1 MKGGF
6 GKFLTFILG
15 LVVGVLLVGGTI
27 AGVVYY
33 AVAAVSVND
42 VENYT
47 KQEFTFIDKDAEI
60 RNKSILDIYDMVKGG
75 NIKETTV
82 SDAKRIFGIDI
93 IKILE
98 NSLEITV
105 DDKSREM
112 LDAMKVADVFK
123 DNNLKVVLNC
133 FTLGD
138 VLKKADID
146 TTSGLASKP
155 IVQEHISEPVID
167 GFNALL
173 KSLEINEMTI
183 AEMQYLLGVS
193 FGAGGVLDTVAN
205 VKIGDLNSAINN
217 IKLEDVLPDFDRDF
231 YAEWDYQNNTA
242 VLYRRSR
249 AQFSPKTLIAANGTS
264 ECFEYVS
271 NDKKVSG
278 ETYYLLDADA
288 GTIKVSD
295 DGNWKLKAGAELPY
309 FKNRYDKSG
318 NQNRFGIAYVV
329 PEDSHG
335 MTVTERYDADYST
348 KNESGLFYYEYDFVT
363 ATEAGVEYFYR
374 VGAAVRTKIQD
385 ATGTEPAKYA
395 EIIEW
400 RGYVETTKADYFEAE
415 PWKTYGYSRDG
426 KVTDEELREHPSTDS
441 LARYALVHVG
451 KSEPVLKALADETLN
466 TLDGAIGDMKLGQ
479 VIEITDDSADI
490 LKKLKDSKISEIDK
504 DVKNVKVGD
513 IMKVVSDTTAEKAT
527 DGAYIALPALSAG
540 KEYSGTFITAKYRDK
555 TVDEDKTVFLVKY
568 KDGLTGFGDRYNITE
583 KASNRVVVELAKK
596 TIGELQTVGIDD
608 LINTARLSDVMDI
621 DGDVFVS
628 GDDFLSIPK
637 EFVLDVDAKN
647 ENGFFRLAAK
657 GEKAEYKRVYEG
669 DGNAVVKKLSTIGV
683 NNIAAR
689 MDAVV
694 NSTLL
699 KEVVK
704 VKERYKLRVATAA
717 DTGRKKYIS
726 LTDVYVDPVYE
737 ATEYAGTFNVGY
749 VDTDPDT
756 DIKFVRARG
765 TIEAGVTQYVI
776 VDKASSG
783 VLVGL
788 QDKTIGT
795 LSTGVDEVVNGATLS
810 DVLEIDGKVYVKATG
825 FDAAVA
831 TSYDKIGQHVA
842 YYKDGNLFLEAGY
855 VRNNNGDYVYLD
867 KEQDGTPVNDH
878 IKFGTLYNEHGVAEA
893 NGAYFKYNGNLY
905 KLSDYKRY
913 KFDGETATVYYAC
926 IYNGESDKIL
936 SKMATM
942 TVKDLADSG
951 TMDKIVKDMR
961 IGDVME
967 LNDKNSVLYGLGNS
981 KISSIEAEVSDKIK
995 VATLRDL
1002 NKWGNLGLKETDDEL
1017 KKKVY
1022 YNGATIE
1029 VGDMKAVE
1037 FLIFA
1042 IKALPTL

>member
-105 DDKSREM
+105 DDKSRET
-112 LDAMKVADVFK
+112 LGALKVADVFK
-123 DNNLKVVLNC
+123 DDNLKVVLNC

-138 VLKKADID
+138 VLKKTGID
-146 TTSGLASKP
+146 TTTGLASKP
-155 IVQEHISEPVID
+155 LVQEHISEPVID

-173 KSLEINEMTI
+173 KSLELNEMTI

-217 IKLEDVLPDFDRDF
+217 IKFEDVLPDFDRDF
-231 YAEWDYQNNTA
+231 YAEWDNTGA
-242 VLYRRSR
+242 VLYKKESGGEIKLK
-249 AQFSPKTLIAANGTS
+249 QLIEADGTS
-264 ECFEYVS
+264 EFFKFVNTEAK
-271 NDKKVSG
+271 DPAK
-278 ETYYLLDADA
+278 TYYKLNREE

-295 DGNWKLKAGAELPY
+295 DGNWELIKELPD
-309 FKNRYDKSG
+309 FNNRYDISG
-318 NQNRFGIAYVV
+318 KRNRFGLAYVV
-329 PEDSHG
+329 LVDDNQIKITKRYADRDCTIENEDG
-335 MTVTERYDADYST
+335 MYYFKYTKDAAGTNYRY
-348 KNESGLFYYEYDFVT
+348 
-363 ATEAGVEYFYR
+363 
-374 VGAAVRTKIQD
+374 GAAIRTKIE
-385 ATGTEPAKYA
+385 GTDPAQYK
-395 EIIEW
+395 EVIEW
-400 RGYVETTKADYFEAE
+400 RGYVEATDGFVNTTPE
-415 PWKTYGYSRDG
+415 TYGYSSPAQYE
-426 KVTDEELREHPSTDS
+426 KEELVKQETPD
-441 LARYALVHVG
+441 LIICALVHVG

-513 IMKVVSDTTAEKAT
+513 IMKVVSVTTAEKAT

-540 KEYSGTFITAKYRDK
+540 KEYKGTFITAKDGDK
-555 TVDEDKTVFLVKY
+555 DVYLVKY
-568 KDGLTGFGDRYNITE
+568 KDGLVGFGDRYNIRE
-583 KASNRVVVELAKK
+583 KASNGVVVALADK
-596 TIGELQTVGIDD
+596 TIGELQTAGIDD
-608 LINTARLSDVMDI
+608 LINTALLSGVMDI

-628 GDDFLSIPK
+628 DSTA
-637 EFVLDVDAKN
+637 DAKFILDEDAHG
-647 ENGFFRLAAK
+647 ENGFFRLAAA
-657 GEKAEYKRVYEG
+657 GETAEYKRVYEG

-689 MDAVV
+689 MDDVV

-699 KEVVK
+699 KEVVE
-704 VKERYKLRVATAA
+704 VKERYKLKVATATEIG
-717 DTGRKKYIS
+717 DTSVRKYIS
-726 LTDVYVDPVYE
+726 LTDVYA
-737 ATEYAGTFNVGY
+737 ATDYAGTFNVGY
-749 VDTDPDT
+749 VETDPDT
-756 DIKFVRARG
+756 DIKFVRATG
-765 TIEAGVTQYVI
+765 TISEGVTQYVI

-795 LSTGVDEVVNGATLS
+795 LSTGVDEVVNNAKLS
-810 DVLEIDGKVYVKATG
+810 DVLEIDGKVYVKATD
-825 FDAAVA
+825 FDEAVA
-831 TSYDKIGQHVA
+831 ISHDKIGQSVA

-855 VRNNNGDYVYLD
+855 VRNNNGDYVRLSS
-867 KEQDGTPVNDH
+867 G
-878 IKFGTLYNEHGVAEA
+878 
-893 NGAYFKYNGNLY
+893 YFKPTSRFNKIGESYTSSPDGEWFQIGTEWHNMN
-905 KLSDYKRY
+905 DYKRY
-913 KFDGETATVYYAC
+913 KFDGENEEYYAC
-926 IYNGESDKIL
+926 IYDGESDKIL

-967 LNDKNSVLYGLGNS
+967 LNDENSVLYGLGNS

-995 VATLRDL
+995 DATLREL
-1002 NKWGNLGLKETDDEL
+1002 NTWGNLGMSE
-1017 KKKVY
+1017 
-1022 YNGATIE
+1022 ATL
-1029 VGDMKAVE
+1029 D
-1037 FLIFA
+1037 A
-1042 IKALPTL
+1042 IKVANGGEDLTASEFFKGLNVRFVDGKLEIYFKFE

>member
-105 DDKSREM
+105 DDKSRET
-112 LDAMKVADVFK
+112 LGALKVADVFK
-123 DNNLKVVLNC
+123 DDNLKVVLNC

-138 VLKKADID
+138 VLKKTGID
-146 TTSGLASKP
+146 TTTGLASKP

-205 VKIGDLNSAINN
+205 VKIGDLNSAIND
-217 IKLEDVLPDFDRDF
+217 IKFEDVLPDFDRDF
-231 YAEWDYQNNTA
+231 YVEWDNTGA
-242 VLYRRSR
+242 VLYKKESGGEIKLK
-249 AQFSPKTLIAANGTS
+249 QLIEADGTS
-264 ECFEYVS
+264 EFFKFVNTEAK
-271 NDKKVSG
+271 DPAK
-278 ETYYLLDADA
+278 TYYKLNREE

-295 DGNWKLKAGAELPY
+295 DGNWELIKELPD
-309 FKNRYDKSG
+309 FNNRYDISG
-318 NQNRFGIAYVV
+318 KRNRFGLAYVV
-329 PEDSHG
+329 LVDDNQIKITKRYADRDCTVENEDG
-335 MTVTERYDADYST
+335 MYYFKYTKDAAGTNYRY
-348 KNESGLFYYEYDFVT
+348 
-363 ATEAGVEYFYR
+363 
-374 VGAAVRTKIQD
+374 GAAIRTKIE
-385 ATGTEPAKYA
+385 GTDPAQYK
-395 EIIEW
+395 EVIEW
-400 RGYVETTKADYFEAE
+400 RGYVEATDGFVNTTPE
-415 PWKTYGYSRDG
+415 TYGYSSPAQYE
-426 KVTDEELREHPSTDS
+426 KEELVKQENPD
-441 LARYALVHVG
+441 LIICALVHVG

-513 IMKVVSDTTAEKAT
+513 IMKVVSVTTAEKAT
-527 DGAYIALPALSAG
+527 DGAYIALPALAAG
-540 KEYSGTFITAKYRDK
+540 KEYKGTFITAKDGDK
-555 TVDEDKTVFLVKY
+555 TVYLVKY
-568 KDGLTGFGDRYNITE
+568 KDGLVGFGDRYNIRE
-583 KASNRVVVELAKK
+583 KASNGVVVALANK
-596 TIGELQTVGIDD
+596 TIGELQTAGIDD
-608 LINTARLSDVMDI
+608 LINTALLSGVMDI

-628 GDDFLSIPK
+628 DSTA
-637 EFVLDVDAKN
+637 DAKFILDEDAHG
-647 ENGFFRLAAK
+647 ENGFFRLAAA
-657 GEKAEYKRVYEG
+657 GETAEYKRVYEG

-689 MDAVV
+689 MDDVV

-699 KEVVK
+699 KEVVE
-704 VKERYKLRVATAA
+704 VKERYKLKVATATEIG
-717 DTGRKKYIS
+717 DTSVRKYIS
-726 LTDVYVDPVYE
+726 LADVYA
-737 ATEYAGTFNVGY
+737 ATDYAGTFNVGY
-749 VDTDPDT
+749 VETDPDT
-756 DIKFVRARG
+756 DIKFVRATG
-765 TIEAGVTQYVI
+765 TISEGVTQYVI
-776 VDKASSG
+776 VEKASSG

-795 LSTGVDEVVNGATLS
+795 LSTGVDEVVNNAKLS
-810 DVLEIDGKVYVKATG
+810 DVLEIDGKVYVKATD
-825 FDAAVA
+825 FDEAVA
-831 TSYDKIGQHVA
+831 ISYAKIGQSVA

-855 VRNNNGDYVYLD
+855 VRNNNGDYVRLSS
-867 KEQDGTPVNDH
+867 G
-878 IKFGTLYNEHGVAEA
+878 
-893 NGAYFKYNGNLY
+893 YFKPTSRFNKIGGSYTSSPDGEWFQIGTEWHNMN
-905 KLSDYKRY
+905 DYKRY
-913 KFDGETATVYYAC
+913 KFDGENEEYYAC
-926 IYNGESDKIL
+926 IYDGESDKIL

-967 LNDKNSVLYGLGNS
+967 LNDENSVLYGLGNS

-995 VATLRDL
+995 DATLREL
-1002 NKWGNLGLKETDDEL
+1002 NTWGNLGLTDEEL
-1017 KKKVY
+1017 NKTVKGTSIK
-1022 YNGATIE
+1022 A
-1029 VGDMKAVE
+1029 GDMKAAD
-1037 FLIFA
+1037 FIRIA
-1042 IKALPTL
+1042 ISLATE

>member
-15 LVVGVLLVGGTI
+15 IVVGVLLVGGTI

-105 DDKSREM
+105 DDKSRET
-112 LDAMKVADVFK
+112 LGALKVADVFK
-123 DNNLKVVLNC
+123 DDNLKVVLNC

-138 VLKKADID
+138 VLKKTGID
-146 TTSGLASKP
+146 TTTGLASKP

-173 KSLEINEMTI
+173 KSLELNEMTI

-217 IKLEDVLPDFDRDF
+217 IKFEDVLPDFDRDL
-231 YAEWDYQNNTA
+231 YTEWDYQNNTA

-249 AQFSPKTLIAANGTS
+249 AQFPQKTLIAANGTS
-264 ECFEYVS
+264 EYFEYVS

-295 DGNWKLKAGAELPY
+295 AGNWKLKAGAELPY

-426 KVTDEELREHPSTDS
+426 KVTDEELQEHPSTDS
-441 LARYALVHVG
+441 LARYALMHVG

-513 IMKVVSDTTAEKAT
+513 IMRVVSVTTAEKAT
-527 DGAYIALPALSAG
+527 DGEYIALPALSAG
-540 KEYSGTFITAKYRDK
+540 KEYKGTFITAKEGDK
-555 TVDEDKTVFLVKY
+555 TVYLVKY
-568 KDGLTGFGDRYNITE
+568 KDGLAGFGDRYNITE
-583 KASNRVVVELAKK
+583 KASNGVVVALSEK
-596 TIGELQTVGIDD
+596 TIGELQTAGIDD
-608 LINTARLSDVMDI
+608 LINTARLSDVMDV
-621 DGDVFVS
+621 DGDVFV
-628 GDDFLSIPK
+628 
-637 EFVLDVDAKN
+637 LDSTADAKFILDEDANN
-647 ENGFFRLAAK
+647 ENGFFRLAAA
-657 GEKAEYKRVYEG
+657 GETAEYKRVYEG

-689 MDAVV
+689 MDDVV

-699 KEVVK
+699 KEVVE
-704 VKERYKLRVATAA
+704 VKERYKLKVATAA
-717 DTGRKKYIS
+717 DIGNTSVRKYIS
-726 LTDVYVDPVYE
+726 LADVYAAPD
-737 ATEYAGTFNVGY
+737 YAGTFNVGY
-749 VDTDPDT
+749 VETDPDT

-765 TIEAGVTQYVI
+765 TIEASVTQYVI

-810 DVLEIDGKVYVKATG
+810 DVLEIDGKVYVKAAD

-831 TSYDKIGQHVA
+831 TSHDKIGQHVA

-855 VRNNNGDYVYLD
+855 VRNNNGDYVLLSSGYYKPTARFD
-867 KEQDGTPVNDH
+867 KTGGSYTSSPDGEWFQ
-878 IKFGTLYNEHGVAEA
+878 IGTEWHNM
-893 NGAYFKYNGNLY
+893 N
-905 KLSDYKRY
+905 DYKRF
-913 KFDGETATVYYAC
+913 KFDGETAAEYYAC
-926 IYNGESDKIL
+926 IYDGESDKIL

-967 LNDKNSVLYGLGNS
+967 LNDTNSILYGLGNS

-995 VATLRDL
+995 VATLREL
-1002 NKWGNLGLKETDDEL
+1002 NTWGNLGLNEEEL
-1017 KKKVY
+1017 NKTVKGTTKK
-1022 YNGATIE
+1022 
-1029 VGDMKAVE
+1029 VGDMKAAE
-1037 FLIFA
+1037 FLKLAIQFA
-1042 IKALPTL
+1042 TNP

>member
-105 DDKSREM
+105 DDKSRET
-112 LDAMKVADVFK
+112 LGALKVADVFK
-123 DNNLKVVLNC
+123 DDNLKVVLNC

-138 VLKKADID
+138 VLKKTGID
-146 TTSGLASKP
+146 TTTGLASKP

-217 IKLEDVLPDFDRDF
+217 IKFEDVLPDFDRDF
-231 YAEWDYQNNTA
+231 YAEWDKTGA
-242 VLYRRSR
+242 VLYKKESGGEIKLK
-249 AQFSPKTLIAANGTS
+249 QLIEADGTS
-264 ECFEYVS
+264 EFFKFVNTEAK
-271 NDKKVSG
+271 DPAK
-278 ETYYLLDADA
+278 TYYKLNREE

-295 DGNWKLKAGAELPY
+295 DGNWELIKELPD
-309 FKNRYDKSG
+309 FNNRYDISG
-318 NQNRFGIAYVV
+318 KRNRFGLAYVV
-329 PEDSHG
+329 LVDDNQIKITKRYADRDCTVENEDG
-335 MTVTERYDADYST
+335 MYYFKYTKDAAGTNYRY
-348 KNESGLFYYEYDFVT
+348 
-363 ATEAGVEYFYR
+363 
-374 VGAAVRTKIQD
+374 GAAVRTKIQD

-400 RGYVETTKADYFEAE
+400 RGYVETTKADYFAAE

-426 KVTDEELREHPSTDS
+426 KVTDEELQEHPSTDS
-441 LARYALVHVG
+441 LARYALMHIG

-513 IMKVVSDTTAEKAT
+513 IMKVVSVTTAEKAT
-527 DGAYIALPALSAG
+527 DGAYIALPALPAG
-540 KEYSGTFITAKYRDK
+540 KEYKGTFITAKDGDK
-555 TVDEDKTVFLVKY
+555 TVYLVKY
-568 KDGLTGFGDRYNITE
+568 KDGLAFTGDRYNITE
-583 KASNRVVVELAKK
+583 KASNGVVVALADK
-596 TIGELQTVGIDD
+596 TIGELQTAGIDD
-608 LINTARLSDVMDI
+608 LVNAARLSDVMDI
-621 DGDVFVS
+621 DGDVFV
-628 GDDFLSIPK
+628 
-637 EFVLDVDAKN
+637 LDSTADAKFILDEDAHG
-647 ENGFFRLAAK
+647 ENGFFRLAAA
-657 GEKAEYKRVYEG
+657 GETAEYKRVYEG

-689 MDAVV
+689 MDKVV

-704 VKERYKLRVATAA
+704 VKERYKLKVATAA
-717 DTGRKKYIS
+717 DIDNTSVRKYIS
-726 LTDVYVDPVYE
+726 LTDVYE
-737 ATEYAGTFNVGY
+737 ASEYAGTFNVGY
-749 VDTDPDT
+749 VENDPDT

-765 TIEAGVTQYVI
+765 TATGVTQYVI

-810 DVLEIDGKVYVKATG
+810 DVLEIDGKVYVKATD

-831 TSYDKIGQHVA
+831 TSYEKIGQHVA

-878 IKFGTLYNEHGVAEA
+878 IKFGTLYNEHGVAET

-913 KFDGETATVYYAC
+913 NFDGETATEYYAC
-926 IYNGESDKIL
+926 IYDGESDEIL

-967 LNDKNSVLYGLGNS
+967 LNDTNSILYGLGNS

-995 VATLRDL
+995 VATLREL
-1002 NKWGNLGLKETDDEL
+1002 NTWGNLGMSE
-1017 KKKVY
+1017 
-1022 YNGATIE
+1022 ATL
-1029 VGDMKAVE
+1029 D
-1037 FLIFA
+1037 A
-1042 IKALPTL
+1042 IKVANGGEDLTASEFFKGLNARFVDGKLEIYFKFE

>member
-105 DDKSREM
+105 DDKSRET
-112 LDAMKVADVFK
+112 LGALKVADVFK
-123 DNNLKVVLNC
+123 DDNLKVVLNC

-138 VLKKADID
+138 VLKKTGID
-146 TTSGLASKP
+146 TTTGLASKP

-217 IKLEDVLPDFDRDF
+217 IKFEDVLPDFDRDL
-231 YAEWDYQNNTA
+231 YTEWDYQNDTA

-264 ECFEYVS
+264 EYFEYVP

-318 NQNRFGIAYVV
+318 NQNRFGVAYVV

-426 KVTDEELREHPSTDS
+426 KVTDEELTEYSSTDS
-441 LARYALVHVG
+441 LVRYALMHVG

-513 IMKVVSDTTAEKAT
+513 IMKVVSVTTAEKAT

-540 KEYSGTFITAKYRDK
+540 KEYKGTFIIAKDGDK
-555 TVDEDKTVFLVKY
+555 TVYLVKY
-568 KDGLTGFGDRYNITE
+568 KDGLAGFGDRYNITE
-583 KASNRVVVELAKK
+583 KASNGVVVALADK
-596 TIGELQTVGIDD
+596 TIGELQTAGIDD
-608 LINTARLSDVMDI
+608 LVNAARLSDVMDV
-621 DGDVFVS
+621 DGDVFV
-628 GDDFLSIPK
+628 
-637 EFVLDVDAKN
+637 LDSTADAKFILDEDANN
-647 ENGFFRLAAK
+647 ENGFFRLAAA
-657 GEKAEYKRVYEG
+657 GETAEYKRVYEG
-669 DGNAVVKKLSTIGV
+669 DGNAVIKKLSTIGV

-689 MDAVV
+689 MDDVV

-699 KEVVK
+699 KEVVE
-704 VKERYKLRVATAA
+704 VKERYKLKVATAA
-717 DTGRKKYIS
+717 DIGNTSVRKYIS
-726 LTDVYVDPVYE
+726 LADVYAAPD
-737 ATEYAGTFNVGY
+737 YAGTFNVGY
-749 VDTDPDT
+749 VETDPDT

-765 TIEAGVTQYVI
+765 TIEASVTQYVI

-795 LSTGVDEVVNGATLS
+795 LSTGVDEVVNRATLS
-810 DVLEIDGKVYVKATG
+810 DVLEIDGKVYVKATD

-831 TSYDKIGQHVA
+831 TSYEKIGQHVA

-855 VRNNNGDYVYLD
+855 VRNNNGDYVLLSSGYYKPTARFD
-867 KEQDGTPVNDH
+867 KTGGSYTSSPDGEWFQ
-878 IKFGTLYNEHGVAEA
+878 IGTEWHNM
-893 NGAYFKYNGNLY
+893 N
-905 KLSDYKRY
+905 DYKRF
-913 KFDGETATVYYAC
+913 KFDGETASGYYAC
-926 IYNGESDKIL
+926 IYDGESDKIL

-995 VATLRDL
+995 DATLRDL

-1029 VGDMKAVE
+1029 VGNMKAVE
-1037 FLIFA
+1037 FLILA
-1042 IKALPTL
+1042 IKALPPTL

>member
-105 DDKSREM
+105 DDKSRET
-112 LDAMKVADVFK
+112 LGALKVADVFK
-123 DNNLKVVLNC
+123 DDNLKVVLNC

-138 VLKKADID
+138 VLKKTGID
-146 TTSGLASKP
+146 TTTGLASKP

-173 KSLEINEMTI
+173 KSLELNEMTI

-217 IKLEDVLPDFDRDF
+217 IKFEDVLPDFDRDL
-231 YAEWDYQNNTA
+231 YTEWDYQNNTA

-249 AQFSPKTLIAANGTS
+249 AQFPQKTLIAANGTS
-264 ECFEYVS
+264 EYFEYVS

-295 DGNWKLKAGAELPY
+295 AGNWKLKAGAELPY

-329 PEDSHG
+329 PVDKNG
-335 MTVTERYDADYST
+335 MTVTERFSDNACTVSD
-348 KNESGLFYYEYDFVT
+348 ESGLFYYEYDFVT

-426 KVTDEELREHPSTDS
+426 KVTDEELRDHPSTDS
-441 LARYALVHVG
+441 LARYALMHVG

-513 IMKVVSDTTAEKAT
+513 IMRVVSVTTAEKAT
-527 DGAYIALPALSAG
+527 DGEYIALPALSAG
-540 KEYSGTFITAKYRDK
+540 KEYKGTFITAKEGDK
-555 TVDEDKTVFLVKY
+555 TVYLVKY
-568 KDGLTGFGDRYNITE
+568 KDGLAFTGDRYNIRE
-583 KASNRVVVELAKK
+583 KASNGVVVALADK
-596 TIGELQTVGIDD
+596 TIGELQTAGIDD
-608 LINTARLSDVMDI
+608 LVNAARLSDVMDV
-621 DGDVFVS
+621 DGDVFV
-628 GDDFLSIPK
+628 
-637 EFVLDVDAKN
+637 LDSTADAKFILDEDANN
-647 ENGFFRLAAK
+647 ENGFFRLAAA
-657 GEKAEYKRVYEG
+657 GETAEYKRVYEG

-689 MDAVV
+689 MDDVV

-699 KEVVK
+699 KEVVE
-704 VKERYKLRVATAA
+704 VKERYKLKVATAA
-717 DTGRKKYIS
+717 DIGNTSVRKYIS
-726 LTDVYVDPVYE
+726 LADVYAAPD
-737 ATEYAGTFNVGY
+737 YAGTFNVGY
-749 VDTDPDT
+749 VETDPDT

-765 TIEAGVTQYVI
+765 TIEASVTQYVI

-810 DVLEIDGKVYVKATG
+810 DVLEIDGKVYVKAAD

-831 TSYDKIGQHVA
+831 TSHNKIGQHVA

-855 VRNNNGDYVYLD
+855 VRNNNGDYVLLSSGYYKPTARFD
-867 KEQDGTPVNDH
+867 KTGGSYTSSPDGEWFQ
-878 IKFGTLYNEHGVAEA
+878 IGTEWHNM
-893 NGAYFKYNGNLY
+893 N
-905 KLSDYKRY
+905 DYKRF
-913 KFDGETATVYYAC
+913 KFDGETAAEYYAC
-926 IYNGESDKIL
+926 IYDGESDKIL

-967 LNDKNSVLYGLGNS
+967 LNDTNSILYGLGNS

-995 VATLRDL
+995 VATLREL
-1002 NKWGNLGLKETDDEL
+1002 NTWGNLGMSE
-1017 KKKVY
+1017 
-1022 YNGATIE
+1022 ATL
-1029 VGDMKAVE
+1029 D
-1037 FLIFA
+1037 A
-1042 IKALPTL
+1042 IKVANDNEDLTASEFFKGLTFGYDASGKPIIYFSLS

>member
-105 DDKSREM
+105 DDKSRET
-112 LDAMKVADVFK
+112 LGALKVADVFK
-123 DNNLKVVLNC
+123 DDNLKVVLNC

-138 VLKKADID
+138 VLKKTGID
-146 TTSGLASKP
+146 TTTGLASKP

-205 VKIGDLNSAINN
+205 VKIGDLNSAIND
-217 IKLEDVLPDFDRDF
+217 IKFEDVLPDFDRDF
-231 YAEWDYQNNTA
+231 YAEWDKTGA
-242 VLYRRSR
+242 VLYKKESGGEIKLK
-249 AQFSPKTLIAANGTS
+249 QLIEADGTS
-264 ECFEYVS
+264 EFFKFVNTEAK
-271 NDKKVSG
+271 DPAK
-278 ETYYLLDADA
+278 TYYKLNREE

-295 DGNWKLKAGAELPY
+295 DGNWELIKELPD
-309 FKNRYDKSG
+309 FNNRYDISG
-318 NQNRFGIAYVV
+318 KRNRFGLAYVV
-329 PEDSHG
+329 LVDDNQIKITKRYADRDCTVENEDG
-335 MTVTERYDADYST
+335 MYYFKYTKDAAGTNYRY
-348 KNESGLFYYEYDFVT
+348 
-363 ATEAGVEYFYR
+363 
-374 VGAAVRTKIQD
+374 GAAIRTKIQD

-426 KVTDEELREHPSTDS
+426 KVTDEELTEYSSTDS
-441 LARYALVHVG
+441 LVRYALMHVG

-513 IMKVVSDTTAEKAT
+513 IMKVVSVTTAEKAT

-540 KEYSGTFITAKYRDK
+540 KEYKGTFITAKDGDK
-555 TVDEDKTVFLVKY
+555 TVYLVKY
-568 KDGLTGFGDRYNITE
+568 KDGLAFTGDRYNITE
-583 KASNRVVVELAKK
+583 KASNGVVVALSEK
-596 TIGELQTVGIDD
+596 TIGELQTAGIDD
-608 LINTARLSDVMDI
+608 LVNAARLSDVMDV

-628 GDDFLSIPK
+628 DSTA
-637 EFVLDVDAKN
+637 DAKFILDLDAHG
-647 ENGFFRLAAK
+647 ENGFFRLAAA
-657 GEKAEYKRVYEG
+657 GETAEYKRVYEG

-689 MDAVV
+689 MDDVV

-699 KEVVK
+699 KEVVE
-704 VKERYKLRVATAA
+704 VKERYKLKVATAA
-717 DTGRKKYIS
+717 DIGNTSVRKYIS
-726 LTDVYVDPVYE
+726 LADVYAAP
-737 ATEYAGTFNVGY
+737 EYAGTFNVGY
-749 VDTDPDT
+749 VETDPDT

-765 TIEAGVTQYVI
+765 TIAAGVTQYVI

-783 VLVGL
+783 VLIGL

-810 DVLEIDGKVYVKATG
+810 DVLEIDGKVYVKATD

-831 TSYDKIGQHVA
+831 LSYAKIGQYVA

-867 KEQDGTPVNDH
+867 KEQNGTQVGDH
-878 IKFGTLYNEHGVAEA
+878 IKFGTLYNEHGEEETD
-893 NGAYFKYNGNLY
+893 GAYFKYNGNLY

-913 KFDGETATVYYAC
+913 KFDGETAAEYYAC
-926 IYNGESDKIL
+926 IYDGESDKVL

-967 LNDKNSVLYGLGNS
+967 LNDTNSILYGLGNS

-995 VATLRDL
+995 VATLREL
-1002 NKWGNLGLKETDDEL
+1002 NTWGNLGMSE
-1017 KKKVY
+1017 
-1022 YNGATIE
+1022 ATL
-1029 VGDMKAVE
+1029 D
-1037 FLIFA
+1037 A
-1042 IKALPTL
+1042 IKVANGGEDLTASEFFKGLNARFVDGKLEIYFKFE

>member
-105 DDKSREM
+105 DDKSRET
-112 LDAMKVADVFK
+112 LGALKVADVFK
-123 DNNLKVVLNC
+123 DDNLKVVLNC

-138 VLKKADID
+138 VLKKTGID
-146 TTSGLASKP
+146 TTTGLASKP

-217 IKLEDVLPDFDRDF
+217 IKFEDVLPDFDRDL
-231 YAEWDYQNNTA
+231 YTEWDYQNNTA

-249 AQFSPKTLIAANGTS
+249 AQFPQKTLIAANGTS
-264 ECFEYVS
+264 EYFEYVS

-295 DGNWKLKAGAELPY
+295 AGNWKLKAGAELPY

-426 KVTDEELREHPSTDS
+426 KVTDEELQEHPSTDS
-441 LARYALVHVG
+441 LARYALMHVG

-466 TLDGAIGDMKLGQ
+466 TIDGAIGDMKLGQ

-513 IMKVVSDTTAEKAT
+513 IMKVVSVTTAEKAT
-527 DGAYIALPALSAG
+527 DGEYIALPALSAG
-540 KEYSGTFITAKYRDK
+540 KEYKGTFITAKEGDK
-555 TVDEDKTVFLVKY
+555 TVYLVKY
-568 KDGLTGFGDRYNITE
+568 KDGLAGFGDRYNITE
-583 KASNRVVVELAKK
+583 KASNGVVVALADK
-596 TIGELQTVGIDD
+596 TIGELQTAGIDD
-608 LINTARLSDVMDI
+608 LVNTARLSDVMDV
-621 DGDVFVS
+621 DGDVFV
-628 GDDFLSIPK
+628 
-637 EFVLDVDAKN
+637 LDSTADAKFILDEDANN
-647 ENGFFRLAAK
+647 ENGFFRLAAA
-657 GEKAEYKRVYEG
+657 GETAEYKRVYEG

-689 MDAVV
+689 MDDVV

-699 KEVVK
+699 KEVVE
-704 VKERYKLRVATAA
+704 VKERYKLKVATAA
-717 DTGRKKYIS
+717 DIGNTSVRKYIS
-726 LTDVYVDPVYE
+726 LADVYAVP
-737 ATEYAGTFNVGY
+737 EYAGTFNVGY
-749 VDTDPDT
+749 VETDPDT
-756 DIKFVRARG
+756 DIKFVRATG
-765 TIEAGVTQYVI
+765 TIEASVTQYVI

-795 LSTGVDEVVNGATLS
+795 LSTGVDEVVNRATLS
-810 DVLEIDGKVYVKATG
+810 DVLEIDGKVYVKATD

-831 TSYDKIGQHVA
+831 LSHDKIGQHVA

-855 VRNNNGDYVYLD
+855 VRNNNGDYVLLSSGYYKPTARFD
-867 KEQDGTPVNDH
+867 KTGGSYTSSPDGEWFQ
-878 IKFGTLYNEHGVAEA
+878 IGTEWHNM
-893 NGAYFKYNGNLY
+893 N
-905 KLSDYKRY
+905 DYKRF
-913 KFDGETATVYYAC
+913 KFDGETAAEYYAC
-926 IYNGESDKIL
+926 IYDGESDKIL

-967 LNDKNSVLYGLGNS
+967 LNDTNSILYGLGNS

-995 VATLRDL
+995 VATLREL
-1002 NKWGNLGLKETDDEL
+1002 NAWGNLGMSE
-1017 KKKVY
+1017 
-1022 YNGATIE
+1022 ATL
-1029 VGDMKAVE
+1029 D
-1037 FLIFA
+1037 A
-1042 IKALPTL
+1042 IKVANGGKDLTASEFFKGLKVGVDATGKPIIYFSLS

>member
-105 DDKSREM
+105 DDKSRET
-112 LDAMKVADVFK
+112 LGALKVADVFK
-123 DNNLKVVLNC
+123 DDNLKVVLNC

-138 VLKKADID
+138 VLKKTGID
-146 TTSGLASKP
+146 TTTGLASKP

-217 IKLEDVLPDFDRDF
+217 IKFEDVLPDFDRDF
-231 YAEWDYQNNTA
+231 YAEWDKTGA
-242 VLYRRSR
+242 VLYKKESGGEIKLK
-249 AQFSPKTLIAANGTS
+249 QLIEADGTS
-264 ECFEYVS
+264 EFFKFVNTEAK
-271 NDKKVSG
+271 DPAK
-278 ETYYLLDADA
+278 TYYKLNREE

-295 DGNWKLKAGAELPY
+295 DGNWELIKELPD
-309 FKNRYDKSG
+309 FNNRYDISG
-318 NQNRFGIAYVV
+318 KRNRFGLAYVV
-329 PEDSHG
+329 LVDDNQIKITKRYADRDCTVENEDG
-335 MTVTERYDADYST
+335 MYYFKYTKDAAGTNYRY
-348 KNESGLFYYEYDFVT
+348 
-363 ATEAGVEYFYR
+363 
-374 VGAAVRTKIQD
+374 GAAVRTKIQD

-400 RGYVETTKADYFEAE
+400 RGYVEATDGFVNTTPE
-415 PWKTYGYSRDG
+415 TYGYSSPAQYE
-426 KVTDEELREHPSTDS
+426 KEELVKQENPD
-441 LARYALVHVG
+441 LIICALVHVG

-513 IMKVVSDTTAEKAT
+513 IMKVVSVTTAEKAT
-527 DGAYIALPALSAG
+527 EGKYIALPALPEG
-540 KEYSGTFITAKYRDK
+540 KEYKGTFITAKDGDK
-555 TVDEDKTVFLVKY
+555 TVYLVKY
-568 KDGLTGFGDRYNITE
+568 KDGLAFTGDRYNITE
-583 KASNRVVVELAKK
+583 KASNGVVVALADK
-596 TIGELQTVGIDD
+596 TIGELQTAGIDD
-608 LINTARLSDVMDI
+608 LVNTALLSSVMDI

-628 GDDFLSIPK
+628 GDDFSSIPK
-637 EFVLDVDAKN
+637 EYVLDGTDR
-647 ENGFFRLAAK
+647 NGFFRLAAK
-657 GEKAEYKRVYEG
+657 GEEAEYKRVYEG

-683 NNIAAR
+683 NSIAAR
-689 MDAVV
+689 MDDVV

-699 KEVVK
+699 KEVVE
-704 VKERYKLRVATAA
+704 VKERYKLKVATAA
-717 DTGRKKYIS
+717 DIGNRYIS
-726 LTDVYVDPVYE
+726 LADVYTAP
-737 ATEYAGTFNVGY
+737 AASEYAGTFNVGY
-749 VDTDPDT
+749 VETDPDT
-756 DIKFVRARG
+756 DIKFVRATG
-765 TIEAGVTQYVI
+765 TIAAGVTQYVI

-810 DVLEIDGKVYVKATG
+810 DVLEIDGKVYVKATD

-831 TSYDKIGQHVA
+831 TSYEKTGQHVA

-855 VRNNNGDYVYLD
+855 VRNNNGEYV
-867 KEQDGTPVNDH
+867 KVDGKYV
-878 IKFGTLYNEHGVAEA
+878 KFGALYQYDTESAMWKQSIEGTHFLYNGE
-893 NGAYFKYNGNLY
+893 YK

-913 KFDGETATVYYAC
+913 KFDGETAPAYYAC
-926 IYNGESDKIL
+926 IYEGESDKIL

-942 TVKDLADSG
+942 TVKDLSDSG

-967 LNDKNSVLYGLGNS
+967 LNDKNSVLYELGNS

-995 VATLRDL
+995 DATLREL
-1002 NKWGNLGLKETDDEL
+1002 NTWGNLGLTEEELNKTVIGKEIT
-1017 KKKVY
+1017 
-1022 YNGATIE
+1022 
-1029 VGDMKAVE
+1029 VGEMKAAE
-1037 FLIFA
+1037 FLKLAIQFA
-1042 IKALPTL
+1042 TNP

>member
-105 DDKSREM
+105 DDKSRET
-112 LDAMKVADVFK
+112 LGALKVADVFK
-123 DNNLKVVLNC
+123 GDNLKVVLNC

-138 VLKKADID
+138 VLKKTGID

-217 IKLEDVLPDFDRDF
+217 IKFEDVLPDFDRDF
-231 YAEWDYQNNTA
+231 YAEWDNTGA
-242 VLYRRSR
+242 VLYKKESGGEIKLK
-249 AQFSPKTLIAANGTS
+249 QLIEADGTS
-264 ECFEYVS
+264 EFFKFVNTEAK
-271 NDKKVSG
+271 DPAK
-278 ETYYLLDADA
+278 TYYKLNREE

-295 DGNWKLKAGAELPY
+295 DGNWELIKELPD
-309 FKNRYDKSG
+309 FNNRYDISG
-318 NQNRFGIAYVV
+318 KRNRFGLAYVV
-329 PEDSHG
+329 LVDDNQIKITKRYADKDCTVENEDG
-335 MTVTERYDADYST
+335 MYYFKYTKDAAGTNYRY
-348 KNESGLFYYEYDFVT
+348 
-363 ATEAGVEYFYR
+363 
-374 VGAAVRTKIQD
+374 GAAIRTKIE
-385 ATGTEPAKYA
+385 GTDPAQYK
-395 EIIEW
+395 EVIEW
-400 RGYVETTKADYFEAE
+400 RGYVEATDGFVNTTPE
-415 PWKTYGYSRDG
+415 TYGYSSPAQYE
-426 KVTDEELREHPSTDS
+426 KEELVKQETPD
-441 LARYALVHVG
+441 LIICALVHVG

-513 IMKVVSDTTAEKAT
+513 IMKVVSDTTAEKAAE
-527 DGAYIALPALSAG
+527 GAYIALPALSEG
-540 KEYSGTFITAKYRDK
+540 KEYKGTFITAKYRDK

-568 KDGLTGFGDRYNITE
+568 KKGLAFTGDRYKITE
-583 KASNRVVVELAKK
+583 KASNGVVVELAKK
-596 TIGELQTVGIDD
+596 TIGELQTAGIDD

-657 GEKAEYKRVYEG
+657 SEEAEYKRVYEG
-669 DGNAVVKKLSTIGV
+669 DGNAVIKKLSTIGV

-689 MDAVV
+689 MDDVV
-694 NSTLL
+694 NNTLL

-717 DTGRKKYIS
+717 DIGNRYIS
-726 LTDVYVDPVYE
+726 LADVYSAPV
-737 ATEYAGTFNVGY
+737 APEYAGTFNVGY
-749 VDTDPDT
+749 VETDPDT

-765 TIEAGVTQYVI
+765 SIAAGVTQYVI

-810 DVLEIDGKVYVKATG
+810 DVLEIDGKVYVKATD

-867 KEQDGTPVNDH
+867 KEQNGTPVNDH
-878 IKFGTLYNEHGVAEA
+878 IKFGTLYNEHGVVET

-913 KFDGETATVYYAC
+913 KFDGETATEYYAC

-995 VATLRDL
+995 VATLREL
-1002 NKWGNLGLKETDDEL
+1002 NTWGNLGMSETMLDE
-1017 KKKVY
+1017 
-1022 YNGATIE
+1022 
-1029 VGDMKAVE
+1029 
-1037 FLIFA
+1037 
-1042 IKALPTL
+1042 IKAANGGKDLTAREFFKGLKVGVDTTGKPIIYFSLS